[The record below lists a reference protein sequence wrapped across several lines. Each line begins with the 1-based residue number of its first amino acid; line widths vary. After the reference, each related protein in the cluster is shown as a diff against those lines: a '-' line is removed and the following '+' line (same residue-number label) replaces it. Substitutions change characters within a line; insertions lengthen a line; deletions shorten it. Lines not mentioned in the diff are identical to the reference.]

1 MNDRIRRLYEMFLRV
16 LNFMTANSAD
26 FADIP
31 FVAAAVADLQTQT
44 ATIAALGAEKVSATV
59 LAKDSLI
66 FKGDAREDL
75 RDALEDIS
83 ETWRSLGEET
93 SEAQN
98 RFRLPQGNSDQNLI
112 AAGKAFAADAAGS
125 KKLFTDHGMPADFIT
140 DLEDK
145 IAAFEQAII
154 AENSARG
161 ERVGTN
167 AAFTEP
173 TRKAK
178 RLVDKLAPAVKRR
191 YRANPKKLAEWLVAS
206 HIERAPKTDTKN
218 LSEKPD
224 A

>member
-1 MNDRIRRLYEMFLRV
+1 
-16 LNFMTANSAD
+16 MTANSAD
-26 FADIP
+26 FADVP
-31 FVAAAVADLQTQT
+31 FVTAAVADLKTQT
-44 ATIAALGAEKVSATV
+44 ETIATLSAEKVSATA

-83 ETWRSLGEET
+83 ETWRSLGDET
-93 SEAQN
+93 GDAQN

-112 AAGKAFAADAAGS
+112 AAGKAFAADAVGS

-145 IAAFEQAII
+145 IAAFEQAVT
-154 AENSARG
+154 AENAARG

-167 AAFTEP
+167 AAFNEP
-173 TRKAK
+173 VRKAK
-178 RLVDKLAPAVKRR
+178 RLVDKLAPAVKRQ

-206 HIERAPKTDTKN
+206 HIERAPKTIT
-218 LSEKPD
+218 EKPLNNPP